1 MFQAFILGL
10 VQGVGEFLPISSSAH
25 LIVIPQLLGWKD
37 QGLAFDVA
45 LHWATLLAVVMYF
58 RKDLFHIIKGFWH
71 SLFSSTRDVQNNIYQ
86 KLSWMLIVASMPAAV
101 VGKLFED
108 SIEQSLRTP
117 VIPAITMTLF
127 GLVLLVA
134 DHWGRKT
141 ENMEGVTWG
150 KALAIGCAQV
160 LSLVPGVSRSGSTI
174 TAGLFSGLT
183 REAAAKFSFLLAVP
197 ITLGAGILKLPDIT
211 HISAVS
217 ELTIG
222 FVTAFVA
229 AFLSIKF
236 LLAVIGRVSYKS
248 FVVYRVLF
256 SLVILAVLWLN

>member
-108 SIEQSLRTP
+108 SIEQSFRTP
-117 VIPAITMTLF
+117 VIPAITMTVF
-127 GLVLLVA
+127 GLVLLA
-134 DHWGRKT
+134 SDFWGKK
-141 ENMEGVTWG
+141 NQSVDDVTWG
-150 KALAIGCAQV
+150 KAIAIGSAQV
-160 LSLVPGVSRSGSTI
+160 LSLIPGVSRSGSTI
-174 TAGLFSGLT
+174 TAGLFAGLT